1 MSFTQHSLFGD
12 DQPDLF
18 GAAPAAQPAYQVKP
32 EHIRNRFIEF
42 METMTGAETWPYD
55 ADDRERFLTRTW
67 PYLWAKFP
75 DPAEA
80 AEWRAK
86 MLAEAARLD
95 AASPPPASSLS
106 A

>member
-42 METMTGAETWPYD
+42 METMTGAET
-55 ADDRERFLTRTW
+55 
-67 PYLWAKFP
+67 
-75 DPAEA
+75 
-80 AEWRAK
+80 
-86 MLAEAARLD
+86 
-95 AASPPPASSLS
+95 
-106 A
+106 